1 MKRVLLFLATN
12 LAVVLVLSIVL
23 NLLSGVLGIN
33 RQGMGGL
40 LLMAA
45 VFGFGESYF
54 TLDIQMG
61 GQAQLW
67 RTSHRAAA

>member
-23 NLLSGVLGIN
+23 SVLSSWLGLN

-40 LLMAA
+40 LLMAVVF
-45 VFGFGESYF
+45 VFGGSIIS
-54 TLDIQMG
+54 LLI
-61 GQAQLW
+61 
-67 RTSHRAAA
+67 SK

>member
-1 MKRVLLFLATN
+1 MLLFLATN

-23 NLLSGVLGIN
+23 SGKLSSWLGLN

-45 VFGFGESYF
+45 VFGFGGSIISLLISKWVAKRSYGVQ
-54 TLDIQMG
+54 IIEQSP
-61 GQAQLW
+61 Q
-67 RTSHRAAA
+67 